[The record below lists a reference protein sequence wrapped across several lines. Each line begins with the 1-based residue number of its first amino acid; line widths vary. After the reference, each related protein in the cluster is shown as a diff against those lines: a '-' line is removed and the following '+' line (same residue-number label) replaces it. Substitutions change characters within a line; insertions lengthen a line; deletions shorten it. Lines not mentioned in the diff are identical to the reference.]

1 MYAPTADLNQKKNIV
16 RASPGKLLSRDFQ
29 VTVDESAEWKMR
41 PSVPDLSPS
50 EIWVPYRVVLPV
62 ILYLYTIIHNND
74 KAPSSLSTGLRHAR
88 STWAARVKNENKNK
102 VKVSEDTHARAGSRD
117 SKITKRRR
125 AITYCSY
132 NRDCKL
138 YSKLRV

>member
-1 MYAPTADLNQKKNIV
+1 MYAPTADLKQKKKIV
-16 RASPGKLLSRDFQ
+16 RASSERFLSRDSQ

-41 PSVPDLSPS
+41 PSVPGLSPS

-74 KAPSSLSTGLRHAR
+74 KAPSSLSTGSRHAR

-125 AITYCSY
+125 A
-132 NRDCKL
+132 
-138 YSKLRV
+138 